1 MNLTALKQN
10 NLLFLLSCTTI
21 PESQKPI
28 NYNKAQRKKN
38 FFNPKQLVVFS
49 LNFSGTSNLQPSLK
63 HGSVLVHAA
72 SNTCTGQMNRKHNSN
87 TACSIAH
94 EVLSQKGISYR
105 DALNVDSLCK
115 PPAHNFEPH
124 GWHTKNTLSYSMFG
138 CLEGEESRG

>member
-1 MNLTALKQN
+1 MKKPTYQILSINLTALKQN

-38 FFNPKQLVVFS
+38 FFNPNPKQLVVFS

-72 SNTCTGQMNRKHNSN
+72 SNTYTGQMNRKHNSN
-87 TACSIAH
+87 TAI
-94 EVLSQKGISYR
+94 I
-105 DALNVDSLCK
+105 
-115 PPAHNFEPH
+115 P
-124 GWHTKNTLSYSMFG
+124 
-138 CLEGEESRG
+138 